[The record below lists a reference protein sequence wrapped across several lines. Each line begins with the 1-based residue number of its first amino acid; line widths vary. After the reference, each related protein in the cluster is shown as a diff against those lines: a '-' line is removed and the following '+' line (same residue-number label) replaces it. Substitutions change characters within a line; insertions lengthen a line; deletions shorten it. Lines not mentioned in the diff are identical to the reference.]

1 MAEFILHKGDKVM
14 SHQYGE
20 GVVTAVDEG
29 LCTVRFA
36 AKEVSFRV
44 PDAFEKGRL
53 IWIGSAKLSKKAAK
67 ASKAGKPKKHWLGLI
82 IFYLFF
88 IAFGLVVV
96 AYPIS
101 LLLGNG
107 DKSAILLWLFCVAFF
122 VAMVYSLFK
131 SKKKKKGPEPQA
143 PEVEE
148 IESDEADRSD
158 DSGVAAGFLT
168 GMMGGYFLGRS
179 SRHHKSV
186 FDSARDE
193 LFWQEKNR
201 HHDDDFTDGESW

>member
-36 AKEVSFRV
+36 SRELSFRV

-53 IWIGSAKLSKKAAK
+53 IWIGSANFSKKTA
-67 ASKAGKPKKHWLGLI
+67 KAGKADKPKKSWLGLI
-82 IFYLFF
+82 IYFLFL
-88 IAFGLVVV
+88 IALGLAVV

-101 LLLGNG
+101 LLLGTG
-107 DKSAILLWLFCVAFF
+107 DKSAILVWVLCVAFF
-122 VAMVYSLFK
+122 VAMIYPVLK
-131 SKKKKKGPEPQA
+131 SKKKNGTEPQA

-148 IESDEADRSD
+148 IESDDADRSD